1 MAGVKISAIAADSS
15 VTGVELIPVSDAGVA
30 KSVTVTQIKNFT
42 IDQIEA
48 IPTTDTAPL
57 TDSAFILQ
65 GEELKPVLLSV
76 IAESVINEIWNKTL
90 DASLA
95 GTDIIAINNGST
107 TDNTAT
113 LAVLASYIQ
122 SAIRAAVLNPATLDA
137 SGATAGADYFVIG
150 QSGVAKS
157 ITLTSLTAAIYSG
170 MAAYVA
176 AVTASTVADAD
187 DKLYVLQNDVQ
198 KLMPLS
204 QIKTYVTTGLVSGL
218 DAIGSGIADADTII
232 VDDGGTG
239 TNRKAAVTVLTTYLK
254 TKMTADTL
262 AANDDITTNDAT
274 TSLHGLMSKAD
285 KVKLDGITAGSGV
298 TDATTVAAAGAVM
311 EADTTTALMQF
322 VIDEDTLASD
332 VATKVPTQQSVKAYV
347 DARIPQAV
355 DGTLATGN
363 NASVSPTKLVYNKT
377 CSDST
382 GDDIIT
388 LNDGT
393 VIGQILTIYLGTKSG
408 TDNAVIT
415 PATAVSYTTI
425 TLGTALQI
433 ATLQWQGATVGWA
446 ILYTNGTV
454 A

>member
-170 MAAYVA
+170 MAV
-176 AVTASTVADAD
+176 
-187 DKLYVLQNDVQ
+187 
-198 KLMPLS
+198 
-204 QIKTYVTTGLVSGL
+204 
-218 DAIGSGIADADTII
+218 
-232 VDDGGTG
+232 
-239 TNRKAAVTVLTTYLK
+239 
-254 TKMTADTL
+254 
-262 AANDDITTNDAT
+262 
-274 TSLHGLMSKAD
+274 
-285 KVKLDGITAGSGV
+285 
-298 TDATTVAAAGAVM
+298 
-311 EADTTTALMQF
+311 
-322 VIDEDTLASD
+322 DEDTLASD
-332 VATKVPTQQSVKAYV
+332 LATKVPTQQSVKAYV

-393 VIGQILTIYLGTKSG
+393 VIGQMLTIYLGTKSG
-408 TDNAVIT
+408 TDSAIIT
-415 PATAVSYTTI
+415 PATALSYTTI
-425 TLGTALQI
+425 TLDAVTEI